1 MTSRAP
7 RTVPRQLTDL
17 IDREALSPELRD
29 LLGLQLH
36 RVVGA
41 AALGDRALLH
51 DAERAWAGAA
61 VHTLDIDIDV
71 AGLENVDPGRRY
83 IVAPL
88 HEGFADVLALLRLP
102 LDLNWVVRDELLE
115 LPFFGVYLQAAGH
128 IAIEPELP
136 RAAFRKI
143 LEGTGEMFAAGES
156 LVIFPQGSVLG
167 LDVGFMPGAF
177 RLAEHFGLPVLPVVL
192 TGSHRVWEYPF
203 TTALRLGQKVRM
215 EVLEPIEPEAAVAQ
229 MRSLERNMKRR
240 ALAVTDAPA
249 RRYEPERD
257 GYWEDHS
264 FLIDP
269 DLPAATV
276 ATHR

>member
-1 MTSRAP
+1 MTARAT
-7 RTVPRQLTDL
+7 RIAPRQLTDL

-29 LLGLQLH
+29 LLGPQLH
-36 RVVGA
+36 RVIGA
-41 AALGDRALLH
+41 ATSGDRRSLH
-51 DAERAWAGAA
+51 DAERGWAEAA
-61 VHTLDIDIDV
+61 VHLLDVDLAIT
-71 AGLENVDPGRRY
+71 GLEKVDPGRRC

-115 LPFFGVYLQAAGH
+115 LPFFGMYLKAAGH

-136 RAAFRKI
+136 RAAFRRI
-143 LEGTGEMFAAGES
+143 LEGAREMFAAAES

-177 RLAEHFGLPVLPVVL
+177 RLAEHFELPVLPIVL

-203 TTALRLGQKVRM
+203 TTTLRFGQNVRM
-215 EVLEPIEPEAAVAQ
+215 EVLEPIEPDGAVAR
-229 MRSLERNMKRR
+229 MRSLEHDMKRR

-257 GYWEDHS
+257 GYWENHS
-264 FLIDP
+264 FLIDT
-269 DLPAATV
+269 DLPAV
-276 ATHR
+276 ALKTRV